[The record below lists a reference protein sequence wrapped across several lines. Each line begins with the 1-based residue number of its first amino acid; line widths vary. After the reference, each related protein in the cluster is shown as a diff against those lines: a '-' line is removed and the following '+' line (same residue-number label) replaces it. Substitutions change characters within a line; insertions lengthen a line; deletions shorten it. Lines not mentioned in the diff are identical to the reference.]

1 MMEKERNSIIWFLL
15 ILVTVVSVSCKRTP
29 EAKADEIVINGTL
42 ANSKGK
48 IIRLSGFDGKVM
60 HLLDSVSMD
69 DDEPFSFRIKI
80 KEAGFFVV
88 SSRKNDY
95 AILIGDKGETINL
108 TGDALHLMATWNA
121 KGSEETKLYL
131 NYWNSTRMKMKR
143 VDSITFVFRSS
154 HMIPEYLTTRIQLD
168 SIFNGIMEKQHED
181 ATRFLNKN
189 PGALASLL
197 VIDAKFSRQPLFY
210 EERDI
215 NYFKMLDS
223 ALSKKYSKNKL
234 VTDFHNRV
242 LQILKRIKNHSEI
255 NRVLPPGELSPS
267 YTPKR

>member
-1 MMEKERNSIIWFLL
+1 MGKETNSIIWVLMIL
-15 ILVTVVSVSCKRTP
+15 ITVVSVSCKRTP
-29 EAKADEIVINGTL
+29 EAKADEIVINGAL
-42 ANSKGK
+42 SNSTGK
-48 IIRLSGFDGKVM
+48 MIRLSAFDGKVM
-60 HLLDSVSMD
+60 HLIDSIQLEE
-69 DDEPFSFRIKI
+69 DEPFSFRVKI
-80 KEAGFFVV
+80 KDAGFYVV
-88 SSRKNDY
+88 SSRKNDD

-108 TGDALHLMATWNA
+108 TGDAMHLMSTWNA
-121 KGSEETKLYL
+121 KGSEETRLYL
-131 NYWNSTRMKMKR
+131 NYWNSTRMKLKR
-143 VDSITFVFRSS
+143 VDSITFIFRSS
-154 HMIPEYLTTRIQLD
+154 QMNPEYLTTRIRLD

-197 VIDAKFSRQPLFY
+197 VIDSKFSRQPLFY

-223 ALSKKYSKNKL
+223 ALTKKYSKNKL

-255 NRVLPPGELSPS
+255 NRILPPGELSPS

>member
-1 MMEKERNSIIWFLL
+1 MAKEKNRIIWFLL
-15 ILVTVVSVSCKRTP
+15 ILVTVVSVSCKKTP
-29 EAKADEIVINGTL
+29 KAKADEIVINGTL
-42 ANSKGK
+42 TNSTGK
-48 IIRLSGFDGKVM
+48 MIRLSTFDGKVM
-60 HLLDSVSMD
+60 HLIDSVQLEE
-69 DDEPFSFRIKI
+69 DEPFSFRVKI
-80 KEAGFFVV
+80 KNAGFYVV
-88 SSRKNDY
+88 SSRKNDD
-95 AILIGDKGETINL
+95 AILIGDKGETIML
-108 TGDALHLMATWNA
+108 TGDAMHLSSTWNA

-131 NYWNSTRMKMKR
+131 NYWNSTRMRLKR
-143 VDSITFVFRSS
+143 IDSITFVFRNS
-154 HMIPEYLTTRIQLD
+154 HMNPEYLTTRIRLD

-181 ATRFLNKN
+181 AIRFLNKN

-223 ALSKKYSKNKL
+223 TLSNKYKDNGL
-234 VTDFHNRV
+234 VGDFHTRV
-242 LQILKRIKNHSEI
+242 QQIIKRIKNHSET